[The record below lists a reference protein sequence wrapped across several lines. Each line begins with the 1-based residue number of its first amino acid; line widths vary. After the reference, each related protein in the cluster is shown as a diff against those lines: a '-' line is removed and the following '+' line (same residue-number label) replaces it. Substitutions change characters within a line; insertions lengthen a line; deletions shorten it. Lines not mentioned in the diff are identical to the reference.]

1 MLVSIIMPAYNAATF
16 IEETLDSVLAQSYSN
31 WELLIADDCSSDNTR
46 EIIEHYMQ
54 KDARMKLI
62 PLEENHGPGLA
73 RDKAIEMAQGKYIA
87 FLDSDDLWT
96 SDKLEKQI
104 AFMQKEDLAFSYAS
118 YYIINEASE
127 QTGVFKTRETISYD
141 SILKTCSIGCLTAV
155 YDSEKLGK
163 MYMPKLD
170 KGEDYALWL
179 SIMKK
184 ISQTKGILEPLGY
197 YRIRTSSA
205 SSDKLNAAKKQW
217 YVYREIEKLTL
228 FKSIY
233 YMVHY
238 AYYGFKKYR

>member
-1 MLVSIIMPAYNAATF
+1 MLVSIIMPARNAEKF

-31 WELLIADDCSSDNTR
+31 WELLIADDGSSDSTR
-46 EIIEHYMQ
+46 DIIEQYM
-54 KDARMKLI
+54 KEDVRIKLI
-62 PLEENHGPGLA
+62 LLTEKHGPGLA
-73 RDKAIEMAQGKYIA
+73 RNRAIEMAQGKYIA

-104 AFMQKEDLAFSYAS
+104 AFMQENDLAFSYAS
-118 YYIINEASE
+118 YYSIDEEGE
-127 QTGVFKTRETISYD
+127 QIGMFKTKESISYS

-155 YDSEKLGK
+155 YNSEKLGK
-163 MYMPKLD
+163 MYMPNLD

-179 SIMKK
+179 NIMKK
-184 ISQTKGILEPLGY
+184 ISHTKGILEPLGY
-197 YRIRTSSA
+197 YRIRVSSA

-217 YVYREIEKLTL
+217 YVYREIEKLNL